1 MKMAVIRVEKNSNY
15 TTMSNTHLRDKRISL
30 KAKGLLSQML
40 SLPDDWGYSIAGLA
54 SINKEGEK
62 SIISTL
68 SELKDAQYVKIR
80 KLNPNETKS
89 GRYEYEYVVY
99 EVPDQKQ
106 DPQNRVLETRCL
118 KQGACIQGVENKV
131 LETGVYINNLKQNT
145 EERNTERRKT
155 ETYKGG
161 LEKIIKE
168 STGNEELRG
177 TLTEFMQF
185 RKSIKKPMTAHA
197 LQLLIGKL
205 SKMARTDEEKIE
217 ILNQSILNGWQ
228 GVYPL
233 ERSRDGRTRADAYKG
248 HSTGEYKPVGSG
260 ETVV

>member
-1 MKMAVIRVEKNSNY
+1 MVVIRVEKNSNY

-106 DPQNRVLETRCL
+106 DPQNRVLETRRL

-131 LETGVYINNLKQNT
+131 LETGGYINNLKQNT

-155 ETYKGG
+155 ETNKGG
-161 LEKIIKE
+161 LEKIIEE

-177 TLTEFMQF
+177 TLSEFLQF
-185 RKSIKKPMTAHA
+185 RKDIKKPMKEHA
-197 LQLLIGKL
+197 LKLLIGKL
-205 SKMARTDEEKIE
+205 QKMGRTDAERVE
-217 ILNQSILNGWQ
+217 ILNQSIVNGWT
-228 GVYPL
+228 GIYEVKKD
-233 ERSRDGRTRADAYKG
+233 EKRRADTDRGVTSPSHRTANGGNY
-248 HSTGEYKPVGSG
+248 V
-260 ETVV
+260 